1 MLKKKTL
8 LIGLASAFVLSACA
22 VPPAPTPT
30 PAPTTPPPQPTETP
44 TPDIVEVA
52 VAAGNFK
59 TLASALQAA
68 GLVETLKGEGPFTVF
83 APTDE
88 AFAKLDKALLDDLL
102 KPENKDTLVAIL
114 TYHVVPGKV
123 TAADVVK
130 LTSAKTV
137 QGEEITIKVEGDT
150 VMVND
155 AKVTQTDIAARN
167 GVIHVI
173 DTVILPPTVTEKL
186 AAPAQDIVEV
196 AVAAGNFKTLASAL
210 EAAGLVETLK
220 GEGPFT
226 VFAPTD
232 EAFAKLDK
240 ALLDD
245 LLKPENKDTLVAILT
260 YHVVPGKVT
269 AADVVKLTSA
279 KTVQGEEITIKVEGD
294 TVMVNDAKV
303 TQTDIAARNGV
314 IHVIDTVILP
324 PTVAEKLAAPAQD
337 IVEVAVAAGN
347 FKTLAS
353 ALQAAGLVE
362 TLKGEGPFTVFA
374 PTDEAFAKLD
384 KALLDDLLKP
394 ENKDTLV
401 AILTYH
407 VVPGKVTA
415 ADVVKLTSAK
425 TVQGE
430 EITIKVD
437 GNTVMVNDAK
447 VTQTDI
453 AARNGVI
460 HVIDT
465 VILPPTVAEKL
476 AAPAQDIV
484 EVAVAAGNFKTLAS
498 ALQAAGLVET
508 LKGEGPFTVFAPTD
522 EAFAKLDKKLL
533 DDLLKPANKD
543 RLVAILTYHV
553 VPGKV
558 TAADVVKLNKAKTV
572 QGEEITIKV
581 DGNTVMV
588 NDAKVTQTDIAA
600 RNGVI
605 HVIDTVILPPSLK

>member
-44 TPDIVEVA
+44 TPDIVDTA

-173 DTVILPPTVTEKL
+173 DTVILPPTV
-186 AAPAQDIVEV
+186 
-196 AVAAGNFKTLASAL
+196 
-210 EAAGLVETLK
+210 
-220 GEGPFT
+220 
-226 VFAPTD
+226 
-232 EAFAKLDK
+232 
-240 ALLDD
+240 
-245 LLKPENKDTLVAILT
+245 
-260 YHVVPGKVT
+260 
-269 AADVVKLTSA
+269 
-279 KTVQGEEITIKVEGD
+279 
-294 TVMVNDAKV
+294 
-303 TQTDIAARNGV
+303 
-314 IHVIDTVILP
+314 
-324 PTVAEKLAAPAQD
+324 AEKLAAPAQD
-337 IVEVAVAAGN
+337 ILEVAVAAGN

-415 ADVVKLTSAK
+415 ADVVKLNKAK

-430 EITIKVD
+430 EITIKVEGD
-437 GNTVMVNDAK
+437 TVMVNDAKVTQTDIAARNGVIHVIDAVILPPTVAEKLAAPAQDIVEVAVAAGNFKTLASALEAAGLVETLKGEGPFTVFAPTDEAFAKLDKKLLDDLLKPENKDTLVAILTYHVVPGKVTAADVVKLNKAKTVQGEEITIKVEGDTVMVNDAK

-581 DGNTVMV
+581 EGNTVRV